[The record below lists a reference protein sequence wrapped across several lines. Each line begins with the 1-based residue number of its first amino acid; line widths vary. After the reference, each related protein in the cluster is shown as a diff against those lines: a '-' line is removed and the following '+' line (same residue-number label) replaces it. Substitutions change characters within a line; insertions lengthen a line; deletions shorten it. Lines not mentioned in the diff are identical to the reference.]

1 MIFMYMLMIKN
12 LNNMNYI
19 YPKKIELNKS
29 NPDFN
34 YAIESEEHSK
44 DQIDNYFTNI

>member
-19 YPKKIELNKS
+19 YPKKLELNKLK
-29 NPDFN
+29 
-34 YAIESEEHSK
+34 IIIK
-44 DQIDNYFTNI
+44 QVQLI